1 MNFLKNRIFQHRAKA
16 YLSNTAR
23 KHKFVNY
30 SKAKKIFIL
39 FESDLSEKN
48 EMVHSIIKSLKK
60 DGKKVV
66 AWGYVQK
73 KIVETAIMP
82 DFRILNQKQTD
93 FYGKPSNSYIN
104 ELLNQEF
111 DLLIDLTVK
120 ENIPLQYL
128 LIYAIA
134 NCKTG
139 GKKND
144 LKMYDFVIDL
154 DSLRQHQESTDPTI
168 DELYLYN
175 QIIFY
180 LKSIQTND

>member
-1 MNFLKNRIFQHRAKA
+1 MNYLNNKIFLQRAKI
-16 YLSNTAR
+16 YLNTTPR
-23 KHKFVNY
+23 KHKFVSY
-30 SKAKKIFIL
+30 SKAKTILIL
-39 FESDLSEKN
+39 FESDLTEKN
-48 EMVHSIIKSLKK
+48 EMVHTIIKSLKS

-66 AWGYVQK
+66 AWGFVHK
-73 KIVETAIMP
+73 KLVETAIMP

-93 FYGKPSNSYIN
+93 FYGKPSITYIN

-120 ENIPLQYL
+120 QNIPLQYL
-128 LIYAIA
+128 LMYAHA

-139 GKKND
+139 GKKNE
-144 LKMYDFVIDL
+144 LQMYDFMIDL
-154 DSLRQHQESTDPTI
+154 DSLMQHHESTDATI
-168 DELYLYN
+168 NEQFLYN